1 MLVSLTV
8 AAAAA
13 GDLDIGLL
21 ESAPVVDAGSVD
33 CRLRGGCLSESLSL
47 LLLSDS
53 DEESESE
60 SEDEEEEDLGGVGE
74 RFRF

>member
-1 MLVSLTV
+1 MLVSLTVVVVV

-13 GDLDIGLL
+13 GDLDVGLL
-21 ESAPVVDAGSVD
+21 ESVPVVDAGSVD
-33 CRLRGGCLSESLSL
+33 CRLRGGCLSDSLSL

-53 DEESESE
+53 ESESE
-60 SEDEEEEDLGGVGE
+60 SEDLGGVGE

>member
-8 AAAAA
+8 AAA

-21 ESAPVVDAGSVD
+21 ESAPVVDAGSAD
-33 CRLRGGCLSESLSL
+33 CRLRGGCFSESLSL

-53 DEESESE
+53 EESE

>member
-1 MLVSLTV
+1 M
-8 AAAAA
+8 
-13 GDLDIGLL
+13 
-21 ESAPVVDAGSVD
+21 DAGSVD

-53 DEESESE
+53 EESE
-60 SEDEEEEDLGGVGE
+60 SEDEEEEYLGGVGE